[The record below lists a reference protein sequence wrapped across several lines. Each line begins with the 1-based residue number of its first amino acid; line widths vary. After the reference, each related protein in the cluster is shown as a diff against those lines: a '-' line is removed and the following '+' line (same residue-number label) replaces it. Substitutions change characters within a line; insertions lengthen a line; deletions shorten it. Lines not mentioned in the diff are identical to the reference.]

1 MYVCIRHNTVR
12 VILHIQIVRL
22 YIVIAMVHVRI
33 TVIILLGMPP
43 QEFSGV
49 QGCLLGSANLLAD
62 NSLPSPR
69 SSLGEGTVEQ
79 R

>member
-12 VILHIQIVRL
+12 VVLHIQMVQL
-22 YIVIAMVHVRI
+22 YIVIAMVRVLI

-43 QEFSGV
+43 QEFSGA

-62 NSLPSPR
+62 NSLSSPR
-69 SSLGEGTVEQ
+69 NSLGEGTVE
-79 R
+79 